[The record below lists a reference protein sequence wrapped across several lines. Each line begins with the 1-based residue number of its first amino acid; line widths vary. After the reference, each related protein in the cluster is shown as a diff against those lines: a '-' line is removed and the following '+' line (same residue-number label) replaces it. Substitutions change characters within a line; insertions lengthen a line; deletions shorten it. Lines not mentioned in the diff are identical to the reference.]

1 MQQES
6 RRRITYLSNNA
17 ARTQT
22 SVATYSVT
30 DTGTGDFG
38 ITAYNDSPGSWV
50 NADPAIQF
58 TNELV
63 ARVRFR
69 LKASGTHPPSG
80 ATLTS
85 VKVRATGVVGGSY
98 HLNILGFNSSGG
110 DLRLVVPSA
119 TVGSNIAFVD
129 DGTEREIVLNHAA
142 MTAGQFGDALD
153 FCLQFTMVEVAQL
166 GGMGVNPS
174 EGGDMFLDVAW
185 SKSA

>member
-1 MQQES
+1 MS
-6 RRRITYLSNNA
+6 IITQLNNA
-17 ARTQT
+17 ARTLT
-22 SVATYSVT
+22 GVATYSVS
-30 DTGTGDFG
+30 DSGVGDFG

-58 TNELV
+58 TDELV

-85 VKVRATGVVGGSY
+85 VKVRAIGVSGGSY

-110 DLRLVVPSA
+110 DLRLIVPSA
-119 TVGSNIAFVD
+119 TVGANIAFVD
-129 DGTEREIVLNHAA
+129 DGTEREIVLNHSAL
-142 MTAGQFGDALD
+142 TAGQFDDAMD

-166 GGMGVNPS
+166 GGLGVNPS

-185 SKSA
+185 TQAS